1 MKKHL
6 LFPASALVIALAAL
20 AAGPKVQ
27 SGIDSKTAYARLRT
41 LAGEWEADTSM
52 GKSHLTYE
60 LIAGGTA
67 LVERETFD
75 NMPAMETV
83 YHLDGN
89 RLMLTHYCMAGN
101 QPRMQ
106 ARSFNPDNGEL
117 RFEFLDATNLASPAA
132 GHMHNATFHFVDE
145 KHLVTEWQFFE
156 NGKVK
161 NTENAQYVRVR

>member
-1 MKKHL
+1 MKKHF
-6 LFPASALVIALAAL
+6 LFPAGALLIALAAF
-20 AAGPKVQ
+20 AAGPKVPR
-27 SGIDSKTAYARLRT
+27 GIDGKTAYARLRT

-67 LVERETFD
+67 LVERESFD

-145 KHLVTEWQFFE
+145 KHLVTEWHFYE
-156 NGKVK
+156 DGKVK
-161 NTENAQYVRVR
+161 NTENAKYVRER

>member
-6 LFPASALVIALAAL
+6 LFPAGALLIALAAF

-27 SGIDSKTAYARLRT
+27 SGIDSKTAYARLKT
-41 LAGEWEADTSM
+41 LAGDWEADTSM

-67 LVERETFD
+67 LVERESFD

-145 KHLVTEWQFFE
+145 KHLVTDWQFFE

-161 NTENAQYVRVR
+161 NTESAKYVRVR

>member
-1 MKKHL
+1 MKKHI
-6 LFPASALVIALAAL
+6 LFPASALLIALAAF

-27 SGIDSKTAYARLRT
+27 SGIDGKTAYARLRT

-145 KHLVTEWQFFE
+145 KHLVTEWQFYE

-161 NTENAQYVRVR
+161 NTENAKYVRVR

>member
-6 LFPASALVIALAAL
+6 LFPASALFIALAAF